1 MGWRWA
7 IGPGRQPFLSAR
19 KEAGVA
25 QSPKTVLESW
35 SALVGL
41 SGSTYLTLLEE
52 LSLELAEYAEGLQW
66 PLLIIGA
73 IGTGSVLVSSWK
85 VSRQKQWRQAHGLG
99 VR

>member
-1 MGWRWA
+1 M
-7 IGPGRQPFLSAR
+7 
-19 KEAGVA
+19 A
-25 QSPKTVLESW
+25 QSPKRVLESW

-41 SGSTYLTLLEE
+41 SGSSYLTFLEE

-73 IGTGSVLVSSWK
+73 IGTGSVLVSSYK
-85 VSRQKQWRQAHGLG
+85 VSRDKRWRQQHGLT